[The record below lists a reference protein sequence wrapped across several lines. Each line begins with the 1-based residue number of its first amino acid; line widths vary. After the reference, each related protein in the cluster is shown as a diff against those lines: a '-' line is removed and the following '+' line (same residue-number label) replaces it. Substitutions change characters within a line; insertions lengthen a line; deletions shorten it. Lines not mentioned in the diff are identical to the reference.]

1 MKKVSIIIPF
11 FNAEKLIENCLE
23 KILKQ
28 TYKNIEIVLI
38 NDNSTDNSEKIIE
51 KYKNNNI
58 IKYYKIT
65 EDTVGVS
72 YARNYGIEKATG
84 EYFIFV
90 DVDDYISD
98 DLIENLN
105 SYMEKDIDVI
115 KFKTKI
121 LDKKGNIIQEIN
133 GPIFEEKT
141 GEEAFN
147 ELCFS
152 DKLIDVP
159 WLYLIKKDY
168 FVKENFEFT
177 VNTFHEDFGLIPMV
191 VAKANTIVSKDIYGY
206 FYVQSDESIIRTTDE
221 IKNVKKANDKLIH
234 YDNMLNRINGLQDK
248 TKENLKIYYTN
259 VIILTVAELNGEERK
274 KYITQIKK
282 RKMLKNI
289 KVNNYKQLLKKI
301 ILNININWY
310 LKLR

>member
-11 FNAEKLIENCLE
+11 FNAEKIIENCLE

-28 TYKNIEIVLI
+28 TYKNIDILLI
-38 NDNSTDNSEKIIE
+38 NDNSTDGSERKIE
-51 KYKNNNI
+51 KYIDNEK
-58 IKYYKIT
+58 IKYYKLT
-65 EDTVGVS
+65 ENTEGVS

-84 EYFIFV
+84 DYFIFV

-98 DLIENLN
+98 ELIEKL
-105 SYMEKDIDVI
+105 SCYMEKDIDVI

-121 LDKKGNIIQEIN
+121 LDQKGNIIQEVK
-133 GPIFEEKT
+133 GPVFEEKT
-141 GEEAFN
+141 GDEAFN
-147 ELCFS
+147 ELCFK

-159 WLYLIKKDY
+159 WLYLMKKDY

-177 VNTFHEDFGLIPMV
+177 VNTYHEDFGLMPIV
-191 VAKANTIVSKDIYGY
+191 VAKADTVVSQDIYGY
-206 FYVQSDESIIRTTDE
+206 FYVQSDDSIIRTTDE
-221 IKNVKKANDKLIH
+221 KKNIKKAYDKLIH

-248 TKENLKIYYTN
+248 TKEDLKIYYTN
-259 VIILTVAELNGEERK
+259 VIILTVNELNGEERK
-274 KYITQIKK
+274 KFITQIKK

-289 KVNNYKQLLKKI
+289 KVNSFKQLLKKV

>member
-11 FNAEKLIENCLE
+11 FNAENIIENCLE

-28 TYKNIEIVLI
+28 TYKNLEIVLI
-38 NDNSTDNSEKIIE
+38 NDNSTDNTENIIE
-51 KYKNNNI
+51 KYKNNDI
-58 IKYYKIT
+58 IKYYKLT
-65 EDTVGVS
+65 KDTIGVS
-72 YARNYGIEKATG
+72 YARNCGIEKATG

-98 DLIENLN
+98 DLIENL
-105 SYMEKDIDVI
+105 SGYMEDNIDII

-121 LDKKGNIIQEIN
+121 LDKNGTIIQEIK
-133 GPIFEEKT
+133 GPIFEKIT

-168 FVKENFEFT
+168 FVKENFKFT
-177 VNTFHEDFGLIPMV
+177 VNSYHEDFGLMPMV

-206 FYVQSDESIIRTTDE
+206 FYVQSDESIIRTKDE
-221 IKNVKKANDKLIH
+221 KKNLKKAYDKLIH
-234 YDNMLNRINGLQDK
+234 YDNMLNKINGLKDK

-259 VIILTVAELNGEERK
+259 VILLTVDELNGKERK
-274 KYITQIKK
+274 KYLNEIKK
-282 RKMLKNI
+282 RKLLKNL
-289 KVNNYKQLLKKI
+289 KVNNFKQLLKKL